1 MKTNNHVGS
10 IHFFMLSLIIIKY
23 YDRNDSMSD
32 YQEQEDSLTTLFTRA
47 SMTAVFDAH
56 GNHGVDGFMLTAAD

>member
-10 IHFFMLSLIIIKY
+10 IHFFMLSLIIKY

>member
-1 MKTNNHVGS
+1 MKTNNHVGF
-10 IHFFMLSLIIIKY
+10 IHFLMLSLIIKY